1 MTNMPDTV
9 REPIEPCLE
18 MWMEYLRGNRDI
30 LDLLLADDAV
40 LISPILFAPQVGRD
54 LVKLYLSAATSAFS
68 GGSSQHGDALTP
80 LASGSATIGG
90 DEGPDSWDGRF
101 RYRRKLCRGD
111 FAVLEFETTIS
122 GKYVNGVDMITCNS
136 KGKITEFRVMVRPL
150 QGVNAVHAQMRAVLE
165 AREVHL

>member
-30 LDLLLADDAV
+30 LDRLLADDAV

-54 LVKLYLSAATSAFS
+54 LVKLYLSAAMSAFS
-68 GGSSQHGDALTP
+68 GGSSHHGDAPAP
-80 LASGSATIGG
+80 LASGSVTIGG

-101 RYRRKLCRGD
+101 RYR
-111 FAVLEFETTIS
+111 
-122 GKYVNGVDMITCNS
+122 
-136 KGKITEFRVMVRPL
+136 ITEFRVMVRPL